1 MPKNKKDTTQ
11 EILKRIKELVSKKD
25 FKQFKEEVKEEFVRV
40 RKEMATKEELAHLR
54 KEMEIEFAQVRKEMA
69 TKEELAHLHK
79 EMEIE
84 FAQVRKEMATKEE
97 LNKLEQRVR
106 NVESELIIVKQ
117 AVLETR
123 EAMVTKSEWQEL
135 MIKID
140 KLFSI
145 IEKLVKE
152 KVVTDAQIERIE
164 KDVAVLKEKVGL

>member
-11 EILKRIKELVSKKD
+11 EILKRIKEAVSKKD

-54 KEMEIEFAQVRKEMA
+54 
-69 TKEELAHLHK
+69 K

-140 KLFSI
+140 KLFGI
-145 IEKLVKE
+145 VEKLVKE

>member
-69 TKEELAHLHK
+69 TKEEL
-79 EMEIE
+79 
-84 FAQVRKEMATKEE
+84 
-97 LNKLEQRVR
+97 NKLEQMVR

-145 IEKLVKE
+145 VEKLVKE